1 MVVYKNWGG
10 FTVVV
15 VIKIGPWEFRTK
27 NKLIIFINELVRR
40 YNDNRIAYTSGS
52 MAYFFTLSLF
62 PFIMFLN
69 ALIGLVNLDNTT
81 LVALISP
88 FFPAQIV
95 DLLVTYNDY
104 IANISNNYVLIF
116 SIIISL
122 YSASRAVNAINI
134 TINTI
139 YGIEQRRHPVSDFL
153 LSTIFTLAVGILT
166 LVLLAAIAVGSKLF
180 EQLYIVHLT
189 GQTITVL
196 TITVISLAFIM
207 IFFVLMFLYYFA
219 PYRRMRLRRV
229 VWGSLFSTV
238 GIALIGVA
246 ISIYVRLSHRFSL
259 LYGSI
264 GAIIV
269 VMLWFYIFGNIV
281 SIGAEMN
288 HLLEQMANTKKGVKK

>member
-1 MVVYKNWGG
+1 MVVYKYWGG

-27 NKLIIFINELVRR
+27 NKFIIFINELVRR

-104 IANISNNYVLIF
+104 IANISNSSVLIF

-139 YGIEQRRHPVSDFL
+139 YSIEQRRHPVSDFL

-189 GQTITVL
+189 GQTITAL

-229 VWGSLFSTV
+229 IWGSLFSTV

-281 SIGAEMN
+281 SIGAEIN
-288 HLLEQMANTKKGVKK
+288 HLLEQMANTKKDVKK

>member
-1 MVVYKNWGG
+1 MVVYKYWGG

-69 ALIGLVNLDNTT
+69 ALIGLVNLDTTT

-189 GQTITVL
+189 GQTITIL

>member
-1 MVVYKNWGG
+1 MVVYKYWGG

-122 YSASRAVNAINI
+122 YSDSRAVNAINI

>member
-1 MVVYKNWGG
+1 MY
-10 FTVVV
+10 
-15 VIKIGPWEFRTK
+15 
-27 NKLIIFINELVRR
+27 L
-40 YNDNRIAYTSGS
+40 
-52 MAYFFTLSLF
+52 FFQLLSVF
-62 PFIMFLN
+62 N
-69 ALIGLVNLDNTT
+69 
-81 LVALISP
+81 
-88 FFPAQIV
+88 
-95 DLLVTYNDY
+95 
-104 IANISNNYVLIF
+104 
-116 SIIISL
+116 
-122 YSASRAVNAINI
+122 SASRAVNAINI

-166 LVLLAAIAVGSKLF
+166 LVLIAAIAVGSKLF

-189 GQTITVL
+189 GQTITIL

>member
-1 MVVYKNWGG
+1 MVVYKYWGG

-139 YGIEQRRHPVSDFL
+139 YGIEP
-153 LSTIFTLAVGILT
+153 T
-166 LVLLAAIAVGSKLF
+166 
-180 EQLYIVHLT
+180 
-189 GQTITVL
+189 
-196 TITVISLAFIM
+196 
-207 IFFVLMFLYYFA
+207 
-219 PYRRMRLRRV
+219 PPP
-229 VWGSLFSTV
+229 
-238 GIALIGVA
+238 GV
-246 ISIYVRLSHRFSL
+246 
-259 LYGSI
+259 
-264 GAIIV
+264 
-269 VMLWFYIFGNIV
+269 
-281 SIGAEMN
+281 
-288 HLLEQMANTKKGVKK
+288 

>member
-1 MVVYKNWGG
+1 M
-10 FTVVV
+10 VV

-166 LVLLAAIAVGSKLF
+166 LVLIAAIAVGSKLF

>member
-1 MVVYKNWGG
+1 MVVYKYWGG

-166 LVLLAAIAVGSKLF
+166 LVLIAAIAVGSKLF

-189 GQTITVL
+189 GQTITIL

>member
-166 LVLLAAIAVGSKLF
+166 LVLIAAIAVGSKLF

-219 PYRRMRLRRV
+219 PYH
-229 VWGSLFSTV
+229 TP
-238 GIALIGVA
+238 
-246 ISIYVRLSHRFSL
+246 
-259 LYGSI
+259 
-264 GAIIV
+264 
-269 VMLWFYIFGNIV
+269 
-281 SIGAEMN
+281 
-288 HLLEQMANTKKGVKK
+288 